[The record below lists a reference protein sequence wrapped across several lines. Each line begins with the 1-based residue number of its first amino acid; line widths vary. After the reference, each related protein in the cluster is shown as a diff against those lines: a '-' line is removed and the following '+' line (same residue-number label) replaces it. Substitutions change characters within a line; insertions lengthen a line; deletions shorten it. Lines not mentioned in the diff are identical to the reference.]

1 MKAINAE
8 GIKSSLTDDGSIA
21 DTVNALIEI
30 VEDQQ
35 KRIDELEDR
44 LDDEQTQRGKDDAEL
59 RGRIT
64 DAENRLDAVEEEGS
78 TTETPTPET
87 KTDTSTDP
95 QMPIEDVIRIPEHL
109 VEDSLTANQQ
119 RSRAVAKD
127 IHQYSQSVPAGRAI
141 KSSELRRVLSAQSD
155 GGSTHTETVSRVMD
169 MLDNLGKEAINVRES
184 QSGEKVVVF
193 DDDLVRRIVAYQ
205 NQSHGVVID
214 ATEEQGAET

>member
-1 MKAINAE
+1 MSTNTTGNNE
-8 GIKSSLTDDGSIA
+8 TCPTDGSIA
-21 DTVNALIEI
+21 ETVNDLIEI
-30 VEDQQ
+30 VERQAE
-35 KRIDELEDR
+35 RIDELEDR

-64 DAENRLDAVEEEGS
+64 DAENRLDAVEEDVS
-78 TTETPTPET
+78 SSSNPTPNGEKDGS
-87 KTDTSTDP
+87 KTAQT
-95 QMPIEDVIRIPEHL
+95 PIEDVIRIPEHL
-109 VEDSLTANQQ
+109 VEDSLTANQE
-119 RSRAVAKD
+119 RARAVAKD

-155 GGSTHTETVSRVMD
+155 GGSTHTETVSRVMN
-169 MLDNLGKEAINVRES
+169 MLDNLGKEAIKVRTS

-193 DDDLVRRIVAYQ
+193 DEDLVRRTVSYQ